1 MGLKVKRSPLN
12 QPKTGSPN
20 SPLLILTLTS
30 TGSHPHLFLLPD
42 SSSRTA
48 AASPPL
54 PPHPLPPPSS
64 TSAAAHPCLL
74 HLRAA
79 QALSSL
85 VPGARR
91 PHRRAR
97 ARPRP
102 GGGRRAAAATRRAPG
117 GRRLRLGERRAD
129 GERSCRAPGGR
140 RQGEEWK
147 SDADAQFFFPPGRL
161 ENLDCTANYQ
171 RSNCI

>member
-12 QPKTGSPN
+12 QPNTGSPN

-30 TGSHPHLFLLPD
+30 TGFHPHLFLLPD

-74 HLRAA
+74 HLRGQTASGRA
-79 QALSSL
+79 RRGSGAELA
-85 VPGARR
+85 GARR

-102 GGGRRAAAATRRAPG
+102 GGGRR
-117 GRRLRLGERRAD
+117 LRLGERQAD

-140 RQGEEWK
+140 RQGEE
-147 SDADAQFFFPPGRL
+147 
-161 ENLDCTANYQ
+161 
-171 RSNCI
+171 

>member
-12 QPKTGSPN
+12 QPNTGSPN

-30 TGSHPHLFLLPD
+30 TGFHPHLFLLPD

-74 HLRAA
+74 HLRGQTA
-79 QALSSL
+79 S
-85 VPGARR
+85 GRARR
-91 PHRRAR
+91 GSGAELAGAWCQAAASACAGATTARR
-97 ARPRP
+97 RPA
-102 GGGRRAAAATRRAPG
+102 GRRAAAAARRAPG
-117 GRRLRLGERRAD
+117 GWRAQLQSAGRTAARRGMEKRR
-129 GERSCRAPGGR
+129 GRPG
-140 RQGEEWK
+140 
-147 SDADAQFFFPPGRL
+147 FFPAWTPRRRL
-161 ENLDCTANYQ
+161 ENLSREY
-171 RSNCI
+171 

>member
-12 QPKTGSPN
+12 QPNTGSPN

-42 SSSRTA
+42 SSSCTA

-54 PPHPLPPPSS
+54 PPHPPPPPSS

-74 HLRAA
+74 HLRRQTASG
-79 QALSSL
+79 Q
-85 VPGARR
+85 ARR
-91 PHRRAR
+91 GSGAELAGAWCQEAVGGPV
-97 ARPRP
+97 
-102 GGGRRAAAATRRAPG
+102 GGG
-117 GRRLRLGERRAD
+117 
-129 GERSCRAPGGR
+129 CRAPGGR

-147 SDADAQFFFPPGRL
+147 SDADAQVFFPPGRL
-161 ENLDCTANYQ
+161 GDALKTLVGSTN
-171 RSNCI
+171 

>member
-1 MGLKVKRSPLN
+1 MGLKMKRNPLN
-12 QPKTGSPN
+12 QPNTGSPN

-74 HLRAA
+74 RLRRPPRPPPSPPNPA
-79 QALSSL
+79 SSL
-85 VPGARR
+85 APASSGRGLSVRWRPASARCKT
-91 PHRRAR
+91 
-97 ARPRP
+97 
-102 GGGRRAAAATRRAPG
+102 GGGRTGGGARGSDPRRCSSGTAARRGMAKRRGRPG
-117 GRRLRLGERRAD
+117 FSTAWMSRR
-129 GERSCRAPGGR
+129 
-140 RQGEEWK
+140 
-147 SDADAQFFFPPGRL
+147 RL
-161 ENLDCTANYQ
+161 ENRDCA
-171 RSNCI
+171 SI